1 MARTAAAGLVAA
13 AVLAMFSP
21 ATGMSCYVM
30 DAGAPMLME
39 QAQLG
44 SESPGLRSPVQNVL
58 QEMAEVK
65 IRAASEIAESGVSP
79 VSVPVHF
86 VLHNVADIED
96 VIVVGSWTHWVEHFK
111 LLKKAT
117 HFEGWVAVPVGTH
130 HFKFITDGAPM
141 RAFPRTCIRVR
152 TLV

>member
-44 SESPGLRSPVQNVL
+44 SESPRLRSPVQNVL

-86 VLHNVADIED
+86 VLHDVADIED
-96 VIVVGSWTHWVEHFK
+96 VIVVGSWMHCRKNSEALWH
-111 LLKKAT
+111 
-117 HFEGWVAVPVGTH
+117 
-130 HFKFITDGAPM
+130 
-141 RAFPRTCIRVR
+141 RRC
-152 TLV
+152 